1 MTSKSGHWSEDVEWR
16 HDRWDPMCNGPIDG
30 YPIVHVR
37 GRTKIGNI
45 IEPIHYAY
53 GDGDGLMPAF
63 IGWFMPSG
71 RYPDGR
77 PSGFQQV
84 FPVEW
89 QPIRATHE
97 PCQQEEPVWPKDCH
111 PVQTSFFEI
120 WDASPP
126 GNDMEA
132 IEREYYL

>member
-1 MTSKSGHWSEDVEWR
+1 MS
-16 HDRWDPMCNGPIDG
+16 NGPKDG

-63 IGWFMPSG
+63 IGWFIPSG
-71 RYPDGR
+71 RYADGR
-77 PSGFQQV
+77 PMGHHEV

-89 QPIRATHE
+89 QPLRATYE
-97 PCQQEEPVWPKDCH
+97 LFRPEEPVWPKDAYLI
-111 PVQTSFFEI
+111 QMTFFEI
-120 WDASPP
+120 WDAVSPEDRM
-126 GNDMEA
+126 NTKAEWELD
-132 IEREYYL
+132 R